1 MTGAAEYGGQG
12 LPHLARFIFD
22 EFLCSANLS
31 FSMYPELGHGAA
43 MTLEKWGNE
52 PLKQRFLTK
61 MTEGTWGG
69 TMCLTEAH
77 AGTDLG
83 IIRTKAV
90 PNADGSYQL
99 TGQKIFISAG
109 DHDLTENVC
118 HLVLAKIPDAPAGT
132 RGISMFLVPKY
143 LPTDSGEVGA
153 FNHVSCSSI
162 EHKMGIKANATCVI
176 NFDDATGWL
185 VGDVNK
191 GMRAMFTMMN
201 GARLGVGMQGLGL
214 AEVSYQNAL
223 AYAKDR
229 VQGRALT
236 GAKNP
241 TGDADPIV
249 VHPDVRRMLLT
260 MKAYIEGE
268 RALAYWVGKLIDVE
282 EKSTDEEE
290 KQAAGD
296 LVALMTPIIKSF
308 LTDTGFEVTNLGLQ
322 IYGGHGYI
330 REWGMEQF
338 VRDARIAQI
347 YEGTNG
353 VQAMDLIGR
362 KVPEGGGRMMR
373 RWLKLVQD
381 DVKAAG
387 SDRHVADLARL
398 LGESVR
404 TLQETTAHVMQAATK
419 NPDEAGAAAAD
430 FLRLMGT
437 VATGWMWLRMARVA
451 LEKLPTAN
459 GDAGF
464 YDAKVKTAPVLH
476 DQDPAAGAGARREYP
491 RGFGAGDGAG
501 ARLRGC
507 VGWDLTRS
515 TRARCWDGKTGRIR
529 STPADPARCVHP
541 RNARITWA
549 NGDRCRLGD
558 LRRGRLQTIRELI
571 ERAAELAG
579 AARDRAGLRRELRHH
594 RADLRAARRAARE
607 LLVERRQRAGDLLGA
622 RSALER
628 AQHLLD
634 RARPSLGIERGSA
647 PG

>member
-1 MTGAAEYGGQG
+1 MPTYKAPLDDVRFLLNEVLNVEELSQLPGYEEATPDILMAVLEEGGKLCEEVLQPINQTGDAEGCRIEDGQVRTPEGFKEAYTEFVQGGWPAMTGDPAYGGQG
-12 LPHLARFIFD
+12 LPQLARFVFD

-43 MTLEKWGNE
+43 MTLEKWGDDA
-52 PLKQRFLTK
+52 LKARFLAK
-61 MTEGTWGG
+61 MTDGTWGG

-83 IIRTKAV
+83 MIRTKAV
-90 PNADGSYQL
+90 PNADGSYQI

-109 DHDLTENVC
+109 DHDLAENIC
-118 HLVLAKIPDAPAGT
+118 HLVLAKLPDAPAGT
-132 RGISMFLVPKY
+132 RGISMFLVPKFT
-143 LPTDSGEVGA
+143 PNADGTPGD

-176 NFDDATGWL
+176 NFDESTGYL
-185 VGDVNK
+185 VGDTNK

-201 GARLGVGMQGLGL
+201 SARLGVGMQGLGL

-241 TGDADPIV
+241 TGEADPIV

-260 MKAYIEGE
+260 MKAYVEGE
-268 RALAYWVGKLIDVE
+268 RALAYWVGKMIDVE
-282 EKSTDEEE
+282 EKTTDPE
-290 KQAAGD
+290 KKQEAGD

-381 DVKAAG
+381 DLKAAAG
-387 SDRHVADLARL
+387 DRHAAELAKP
-398 LGESVR
+398 LGQAVR
-404 TLQETTAHVMQAATK
+404 TLQETTAAVMQAAIK

-430 FLRLMGT
+430 FLRMMGA
-437 VATGWMWLRMARVA
+437 VATGWMWLKMARVA

-459 GDAGF
+459 GEAGF
-464 YDAKVKTAPVLH
+464 YDAKVKTARFYMTKLLPQVQAL
-476 DQDPAAGAGARREYP
+476 AA
-491 RGFGAGDGAG
+491 
-501 ARLRGC
+501 
-507 VGWDLTRS
+507 S
-515 TRARCWDGKTGRIR
+515 
-529 STPADPARCVHP
+529 
-541 RNARITWA
+541 IT
-549 NGDRCRLGD
+549 
-558 LRRGRLQTIRELI
+558 
-571 ERAAELAG
+571 AG
-579 AARDRAGLRRELRHH
+579 AAPVMEPVLDFEGALAG
-594 RADLRAARRAARE
+594 
-607 LLVERRQRAGDLLGA
+607 V
-622 RSALER
+622 
-628 AQHLLD
+628 
-634 RARPSLGIERGSA
+634 
-647 PG
+647 